1 MKKGIK
7 VVFRADASVEI
18 GIGHVMRCLTLADA
32 LRQRGHQVEFACL
45 PLPGNSMELIREKG
59 YLCHCLAQMQAVIP
73 SDGDWLVVDHYQ
85 LAAEWE
91 ASMRS
96 KFRHIMVI
104 DDLANRQHDCECLLD
119 QNDYFQNAARY
130 ERLTPQ
136 ACRFF
141 LGPQYALL
149 RQEFFRSRQTLKD
162 RQGKR
167 VRNVMIS
174 FGGTDPLGLTW
185 KFLHWWRQ
193 ASWVKESGLRL
204 HIVIG
209 GSSSNREE
217 IEAYCKTQPD
227 IALHVQTKQMA
238 RLLAEADVALGAG
251 GVSLWERCYLSL
263 PSVTIVAAENQRS
276 IAEQAARDGLTLLA
290 DTSEADFLETATQE
304 LRRLVE
310 DAALRQ
316 SMVGKMQLLYPA
328 GQETGIFQLV
338 EFMEGDSHDA

>member
-1 MKKGIK
+1 MK
-7 VVFRADASVEI
+7 VVFRADASVAI
-18 GIGHVMRCLTLADA
+18 GTGHVMRCLTLADA
-32 LRQRGHQVEFACL
+32 LQQRGHHIEFACV
-45 PLPGNSMELIREKG
+45 PLAGNVIDWIQEKG
-59 YLCHCLAQMQAVIP
+59 YLCHRLAQMQAAIP
-73 SDGDWLVVDHYQ
+73 SEGDWLVVDHYQ
-85 LAAEWE
+85 LAIEWE
-91 ASMRS
+91 ISTRNQFS
-96 KFRHIMVI
+96 HIMVI

-136 ACRFF
+136 TCRLF

-149 RQEFFRSRQTLKD
+149 RQEFFYSKQTLQD

-167 VRNVMIS
+167 VKNILIS

-185 KFLHWWRQ
+185 RFLQWWRQ

-204 HIVIG
+204 QVVIG
-209 GSSSNREE
+209 SSSSNREA
-217 IEAYCKTQPD
+217 IEAYCKTKPD

-251 GVSLWERCYLSL
+251 GVSLWERCYLGI

-290 DTSEADFLETATQE
+290 DTSEADFLETATKE
-304 LRRLVE
+304 LHRLVE

-316 SMVGKMQLLYPA
+316 SMLGKMQLLYPA
-328 GQETGIFQLV
+328 GQETGILQLV
-338 EFMEGDSHDA
+338 EFMEGYGSGA